1 MLKKI
6 TIPFFFLLSCNGV
19 SNIEILNDQ
28 NGGSHFYNEIILF
41 SSDSTQKWCYTH
53 EEFEI
58 IKKDKKLEKYEA
70 LANSYR
76 FF

>member
-6 TIPFFFLLSCNGV
+6 TIPFFFLLSCNGIA
-19 SNIEILNDQ
+19 NIDIQDQ
-28 NGGSHFYNEIILF
+28 HGDGHFYNEIILF
-41 SSDSTQKWCYTH
+41 SKDSTEKWCYTH